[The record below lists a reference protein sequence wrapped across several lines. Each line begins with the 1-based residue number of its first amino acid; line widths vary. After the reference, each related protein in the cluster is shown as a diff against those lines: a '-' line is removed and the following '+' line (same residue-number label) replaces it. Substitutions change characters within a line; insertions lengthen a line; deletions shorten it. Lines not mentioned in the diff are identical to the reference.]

1 MLQEAWDNMKSILE
15 SWEVRRGERKSDKK
29 KKTAEAKNFPNL
41 RKNTNLQ
48 IQDDP

>member
-1 MLQEAWDNMKSILE
+1 MGQYEKYIRILGGE
-15 SWEVRRGERKSDKK
+15 ERRKKIRQKK

>member
-1 MLQEAWDNMKSILE
+1 MGQYEKYIRILGGE
-15 SWEVRRGERKSDKK
+15 ERRKKIRQK